1 MSRAPPSLF
10 PVDVAMARVLL
21 LSLLLP
27 HTLGADALGSQ
38 SNPLVVHELQAVP
51 RSGRRRSESQRQLR
65 GKTLSAKSPELKPLY
80 PGYGTHFVY
89 AYVGSPVQRQSLIVD
104 TASSYTAFPC
114 VGCLLCGDHTD
125 PYFDVTAST
134 TKQIPQCAADVCHI
148 SMAYTEGSSWDAV
161 AVVDTFSFGGILE
174 TSVTTAYA
182 VKHYFACQT
191 AVSGVFKT
199 QLADGILGLSMA
211 PTAVHYQM
219 HDQGVSESKVF
230 ALCFKTGG
238 GIMTVGGVDSSIHM
252 SSTVN
257 YAPLQPSSSGF
268 YQVKI
273 SDIVLVP
280 PGFGASPKSL
290 NLSPDVLSQRSFAIV
305 DSGTT
310 DTFLPKSLLGDF
322 STNFKAITGI
332 DYTTEDV
339 ALTDAQLNSIPA
351 VKFLIPDTNGGTF
364 FVTMPMESYVEDV
377 SESESER
384 VFAFRLYFTEDEGA
398 ILGSNFMLGEL
409 LQLLIGGT

>member
-1 MSRAPPSLF
+1 
-10 PVDVAMARVLL
+10 MARLL
-21 LSLLLP
+21 FLP
-27 HTLGADALGSQ
+27 IILNLQALIAVAAPSSF
-38 SNPLVVHELQAVP
+38 SNPLAVHELQAIP
-51 RSGRRRSESQRQLR
+51 RSARPRSVSQPQHRGQALR
-65 GKTLSAKSPELKPLY
+65 AKSPELKPLY

-114 VGCLLCGDHTD
+114 VGCLLCGEHTD
-125 PYFDVTAST
+125 PYYDVTAST
-134 TKQIPQCAADVCHI
+134 TKQIPQCASDVCHI

-161 AVVDTFSFGGILE
+161 AVVDTFSFGGIIE

-238 GIMTVGGVDSSIHM
+238 GIMTVGGVDPSIHM

-268 YQVKI
+268 YQIKI

-280 PGFGASPKSL
+280 PGFGASPRSL

-310 DTFLPKSLLGDF
+310 DTFLPKSLLAAF
-322 STNFKAITGI
+322 SSNFKATTGI

-339 ALTDAQLNSIPA
+339 ALTDAQLNSIPT
-351 VKFLIPDTNGGTF
+351 VKFLIPDTSGGSF

-377 SESESER
+377 SESEAER
-384 VFAFRLYFTEDEGA
+384 VYAFRLYFTEDEGA
-398 ILGSNFMLGEL
+398 ILGSNFMLGEESL
-409 LQLLIGGT
+409 F